1 MKRPINRLLVLA
13 LFVISLPA
21 WAQLRRYALVLE
33 DPPLVE
39 RVASRKEL
47 RTQAAVDAAAR
58 IESAQRALRQQ
69 LAARNVKVVG
79 SVKTLLNAV
88 FVVAEDDRNL
98 QGLPGVKGVVQMR
111 RFKRHMNQAAPLIK
125 TPEGWAALSSAGFPD
140 AGAGIKIAI
149 IDTGIDHTHPAF
161 QDPSL
166 EPVGPFCAGDD
177 CNFTNNKVIAARSF
191 VDIVA
196 AGGEPDISRPD
207 DLSPRDRVGHGT
219 AAAMIAA
226 GVRNT
231 GPLATISGIAPKAY
245 LGNYKVFGSPGVNDS
260 TTEDALIIA
269 LNAAFEDGM
278 DIVSLSLGFPAW
290 NAPFD
295 LCPDQPTVFCDLIAA
310 AVSVATYEGMLVV
323 VSAGN
328 DGDYGLKF
336 PTLNTIHSPG
346 IAPAALTVGAV
357 RNAHVIYS
365 SFGLEDANAP
375 GGLKNIRASFG
386 DGPKAKVTAPVRD
399 VNGFA
404 CGDLG
409 PNSLSGAI
417 ALIQRGGCDFRT
429 KVINAQNAGALGVI
443 IYREDGSGSE
453 GDKPFPPGGLSGT
466 GIPAALIGNSDGR
479 ALKTWLQTHPD
490 AVGVL
495 DPAFKAFD
503 DPDVNTVAAFSSR
516 GPAIDGHL
524 KPDLVAVG
532 AAIYTA
538 TQKYDTNS
546 EMYDPS
552 GYTVVDGTSFSAP
565 MVAGVLALVKQK
577 NPTFSADQVKSAVV
591 HTATRDIMDGGVPA
605 SVRAVGAGRL
615 NVEAALKADVTL
627 DGICEG
633 RASLSFGVLNQ
644 NWSRTNCPFWVSNG
658 SPNTVTLAVEPT
670 TPSSAQVTL
679 NETSVPPGQTI
690 PIIATLTGTW
700 PDPGAYEGVI
710 TITGGAVPLRVP
722 YFFAVGDNV
731 PHNVFPVQNGE
742 FSGVVG
748 SLINYGIV
756 GFKAVDQYGAAV
768 IGAPVEW
775 KAAGG
780 ASFPIDDEGRLR
792 VDPVT
797 DIYGLAFAEVI
808 SAPEPTNDQIIE
820 ATVGTSPGVTQT
832 FFGSARYE
840 PKISP
845 NGVINAPS
853 GEAPKDGRGLAPGSY
868 ISIWGENLSDFALAW
883 DKVLPEGIAPY
894 LPIALGRV
902 SVSFDVEGSFGV
914 PGRLTYVS
922 PNQINVQIP
931 WELAGHSS
939 VKMKVSL
946 GDFSTAVYDLPLS
959 DYAPAVFESPIG
971 SGFAV
976 AQIAEN
982 FELIT
987 QQNPAPRGALIVLY
1001 ANGLGPVDN
1010 TPPSGEQTPL
1020 DGLATCLTTPEVT
1033 IGGKPAQVEF
1043 AGLTPTGIG
1052 YYQINVRVPDN
1063 IEPGVQPVIVSV
1075 NGVPAKTVMLPVK

>member
-1 MKRPINRLLVLA
+1 
-13 LFVISLPA
+13 
-21 WAQLRRYALVLE
+21 
-33 DPPLVE
+33 
-39 RVASRKEL
+39 
-47 RTQAAVDAAAR
+47 
-58 IESAQRALRQQ
+58 
-69 LAARNVKVVG
+69 
-79 SVKTLLNAV
+79 
-88 FVVAEDDRNL
+88 
-98 QGLPGVKGVVQMR
+98 
-111 RFKRHMNQAAPLIK
+111 
-125 TPEGWAALSSAGFPD
+125 
-140 AGAGIKIAI
+140 
-149 IDTGIDHTHPAF
+149 
-161 QDPSL
+161 
-166 EPVGPFCAGDD
+166 
-177 CNFTNNKVIAARSF
+177 
-191 VDIVA
+191 
-196 AGGEPDISRPD
+196 
-207 DLSPRDRVGHGT
+207 
-219 AAAMIAA
+219 
-226 GVRNT
+226 
-231 GPLATISGIAPKAY
+231 
-245 LGNYKVFGSPGVNDS
+245 
-260 TTEDALIIA
+260 
-269 LNAAFEDGM
+269 
-278 DIVSLSLGFPAW
+278 
-290 NAPFD
+290 
-295 LCPDQPTVFCDLIAA
+295 
-310 AVSVATYEGMLVV
+310 
-323 VSAGN
+323 
-328 DGDYGLKF
+328 
-336 PTLNTIHSPG
+336 
-346 IAPAALTVGAV
+346 
-357 RNAHVIYS
+357 
-365 SFGLEDANAP
+365 
-375 GGLKNIRASFG
+375 
-386 DGPKAKVTAPVRD
+386 
-399 VNGFA
+399 
-404 CGDLG
+404 
-409 PNSLSGAI
+409 
-417 ALIQRGGCDFRT
+417 
-429 KVINAQNAGALGVI
+429 
-443 IYREDGSGSE
+443 
-453 GDKPFPPGGLSGT
+453 
-466 GIPAALIGNSDGR
+466 
-479 ALKTWLQTHPD
+479 
-490 AVGVL
+490 
-495 DPAFKAFD
+495 
-503 DPDVNTVAAFSSR
+503 
-516 GPAIDGHL
+516 
-524 KPDLVAVG
+524 
-532 AAIYTA
+532 
-538 TQKYDTNS
+538 
-546 EMYDPS
+546 
-552 GYTVVDGTSFSAP
+552 
-565 MVAGVLALVKQK
+565 
-577 NPTFSADQVKSAVV
+577 
-591 HTATRDIMDGGVPA
+591 
-605 SVRAVGAGRL
+605 
-615 NVEAALKADVTL
+615 
-627 DGICEG
+627 
-633 RASLSFGVLNQ
+633 
-644 NWSRTNCPFWVSNG
+644 
-658 SPNTVTLAVEPT
+658 
-670 TPSSAQVTL
+670 
-679 NETSVPPGQTI
+679 
-690 PIIATLTGTW
+690 
-700 PDPGAYEGVI
+700 
-710 TITGGAVPLRVP
+710 VP